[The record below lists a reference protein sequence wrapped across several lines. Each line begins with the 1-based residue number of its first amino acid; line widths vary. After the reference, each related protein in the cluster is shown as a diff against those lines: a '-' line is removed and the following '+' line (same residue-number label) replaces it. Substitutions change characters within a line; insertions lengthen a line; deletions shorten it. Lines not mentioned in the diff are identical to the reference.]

1 MNRNL
6 TITIVAVAIA
16 SIGLVFTLTSP
27 LGTEPPKIDC
37 PTAYREHMEVRQ
49 NECQEMFS
57 GIDSESFDR
66 CILEAM
72 SSFDDT
78 SCDRGDQKF

>member
-1 MNRNL
+1 LNRNL
-6 TITIVAVAIA
+6 TITIVSVAIA

-27 LGTEPPKIDC
+27 PGTEQPKIDC

-49 NECQEMFS
+49 NKCQEMF
-57 GIDSESFDR
+57 GGDEVPFNR

-78 SCDRGDQKF
+78 SCDWGDQKF